1 MIFVAAGTQDGRE
14 LAGFLLARGYAVTAS
29 VVSSYGE
36 ELLRRYKGIQINDK
50 PLDAEGMLDYIK
62 EHGIKCFIDASHP
75 YAANVSVNAMQ
86 ACHIAGIPYLR
97 YERQESRLEYDR
109 AFYVSSYAEAAEKA
123 SELGKNIFLTTG
135 SRNLKAFAGAGCLKD
150 CRIVCRVLPDPEV
163 LTECAGLGF
172 TPDNIIAMQ
181 GPFSELLNQE
191 LFKKYEAEVV
201 VTKNSGSIG
210 GTDTK
215 FSAAMKLNLP
225 LIIIDR
231 PHIEYDEVAGS
242 FEEAAAFAEKYKGV

>member
-50 PLDAEGMLDYIK
+50 PLDAEGLLDYIK

-163 LTECAGLGF
+163 LAECAGLGF

-181 GPFSELLNQE
+181 GPFFAFLRTQLPEPVTVHCAVGVRTPPYSSGNL
-191 LFKKYEAEVV
+191 YCRSAEQ
-201 VTKNSGSIG
+201 KC
-210 GTDTK
+210 
-215 FSAAMKLNLP
+215 
-225 LIIIDR
+225 
-231 PHIEYDEVAGS
+231 DEVTHIAVL
-242 FEEAAAFAEKYKGV
+242 AAPLSTNTDAIISPCAIVEHAPY